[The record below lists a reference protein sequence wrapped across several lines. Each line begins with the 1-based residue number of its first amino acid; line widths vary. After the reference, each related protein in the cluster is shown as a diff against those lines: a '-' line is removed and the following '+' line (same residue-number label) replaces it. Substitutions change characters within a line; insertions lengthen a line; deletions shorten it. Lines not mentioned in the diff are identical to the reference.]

1 MRLLFLCFVILSAN
15 FVHSQELELHGSP
28 NSFPVYHEDYPDWVF
43 VSSDALQPKI
53 VQNFANQNSLIAAQ
67 FESIAIE
74 CFRER
79 FCTEITRPIPK
90 DEPFIN
96 NRFFSVNKHTA
107 ARFSW
112 DVLSCAFVQAMRGK
126 EIDQVWYPA
135 FTQVVTNMVTRK
147 VSRGLTHVI
156 PKNKQSKHW
165 ILEFIKD
172 HSRQYLAQ
180 EIVGATKSY
189 VLPAFARQSLALLKT
204 IFAKFKM

>member
-28 NSFPVYHEDYPDWVF
+28 NTFPVYHEDYPDWVF
-43 VSSDALQPKI
+43 ASSDALQPKI
-53 VQNFANQNSLIAAQ
+53 VQNIPNQNSLLAAQ

-74 CFRER
+74 YFRSG
-79 FCTEITRPIPK
+79 FCRQITHPVPK
-90 DEPFIN
+90 DQLFIN

-107 ARFSW
+107 AQFSW

-126 EIDQVWYPA
+126 EIDQVWYSA
-135 FTQVVTNMVTRK
+135 FTQVVTNMAARK

-156 PKNKQSKHW
+156 PKNKQSKNW

-180 EIVGATKSY
+180 EIVGVTKSY
-189 VLPAFARQSLALLKT
+189 VLPTVAWQSLALLKT